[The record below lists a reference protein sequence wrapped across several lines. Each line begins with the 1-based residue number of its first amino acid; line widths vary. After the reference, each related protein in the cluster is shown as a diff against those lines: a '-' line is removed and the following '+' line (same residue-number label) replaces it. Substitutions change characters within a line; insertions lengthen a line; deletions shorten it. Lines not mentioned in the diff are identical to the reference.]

1 MKRQTVWLLAGGA
14 LTLAGLLAWAFAPR
28 PVSVEAARATLGAF
42 ESGVDEEGRTRL
54 RDRYVVSAPVAGR
67 LQRPL
72 LREGDSVR
80 AGDVVG
86 QLQPLLPAMLDER
99 ARREQ
104 QARVQATG
112 AAWQA
117 ARARAGVA
125 RVALERAESEARRTD
140 SLVQQGFVSDAKGE
154 GDRLAREAARAE
166 WQAAQEGER
175 AARFELELA
184 RAAFVE
190 SPWDPAAGPLVEAA
204 GPSGAAGSAPAS
216 ITVSGTAASPPGA
229 PRAMTLRA
237 PVSGRVLKL
246 GVASEATVPAGAPL
260 LELGDVAAL
269 EVVAELLT
277 GDALQVRPGSP
288 VRIDRW
294 GGPQPLAGTLR
305 AIEPAG
311 FTKVSALGVE
321 EQRVRVLID
330 LRSPPAQW
338 TSLGD
343 GFRVGVR
350 VLTRQAERVLR
361 VPVGAV
367 FPRPAG
373 MSADDGCP
381 APVAGAPVGLDSGC
395 VAAFVVEGG
404 RARLRALRLE
414 ARETRLAWVR
424 SGLREGEVVIVYP
437 APAVADGV
445 RVGVRSVTAVP

>member
-1 MKRQTVWLLAGGA
+1 MTRRTAFLLAAGA
-14 LTLAGLLAWAFAPR
+14 LVLAGLLAWAFAPR
-28 PVSVEAARATLGAF
+28 PVSVEAARATLGPF

-54 RDRYVVSAPVAGR
+54 RDRYVVSAPLAGR
-67 LQRPL
+67 LQRPQ
-72 LREGDSVR
+72 LREGDAVR

-86 QLQPLLPAMLDER
+86 RLQPLLPAMLDER

-104 QARVQATG
+104 QARVQAAS

-117 ARARAGVA
+117 AQARVGVA
-125 RVALERAESEARRTD
+125 RVALERAASEGRRTD
-140 SLVQQGFVSDAKGE
+140 SLVQQGFVSEAKSE
-154 GDRLAREAARAE
+154 ADRLAREAARAE

-184 RAAFVE
+184 RAALAT
-190 SPWDPAAGPLVEAA
+190 SPARADGVPASRADATGTGE
-204 GPSGAAGSAPAS
+204 GSASQVA
-216 ITVSGTAASPPGA
+216 GE
-229 PRAMTLRA
+229 RALALRA
-237 PVSGRVLKL
+237 PVAGRVLKL
-246 GVASEATVPAGAPL
+246 HVASEATVAAGAPL
-260 LELGDVAAL
+260 LELGDVSAL

-288 VRIDRW
+288 VRIERW

-330 LRSPPAQW
+330 LASPPAQW
-338 TSLGD
+338 ASLGD

-350 VLTRQAERVLR
+350 VVTRQAERVLR
-361 VPVGAV
+361 VPVGAI

-373 MSADDGCP
+373 MLADEGCP
-381 APVAGAPVGLDSGC
+381 TPVAGAPVGLDSGC

-404 RARLRALRLE
+404 RARLRPLRLE

-445 RVGVRSVTAVP
+445 RVGVRTLTAVP